1 MLERR
6 TDLALEIN
14 EIKTE
19 EGKNKGISLY
29 EETINGFH
37 VTTITISPEGEAEA
51 GKPAGRYITADIGR
65 IWEVDRNQFETCA
78 KVISTLLDRLL
89 PPVPSDGGCYL
100 TAGLGN
106 EAITSDAIG
115 PKVVKKLLVTRHIR
129 QSNPEIFRNAGFGSS
144 AAITPGVLGQTG
156 MESSDVVACAVH
168 NCRAHCII
176 AVDSLASRRLS
187 RLATTIQLA
196 DTGISPGSGVYN
208 TRNGLNKETTG
219 VPVIAIGVPT
229 VVDAATLAFDL
240 LEEAKSDVMSNEI
253 SEKLLSGRGK
263 AMFITPKESDIIS
276 DKLSRL
282 IADAINL
289 TVHKNLSL
297 GEMQE
302 YTS

>member
-14 EIKTE
+14 EIKAG
-19 EGKNKGISLY
+19 EGKNKGISLA
-29 EETINGFH
+29 EETMNGFH
-37 VTTITISPEGEAEA
+37 ITTVTISPEGEAEA
-51 GKPAGRYITADIGR
+51 GKPAGRYITVDIGR
-65 IWEVDRNQFETCA
+65 IWESDRNNFETCA
-78 KVISTLLDRLL
+78 KVISNLLDRLL
-89 PPVPSDGGCYL
+89 PTFINGSGCYL

-106 EAITSDAIG
+106 EAITSDSIG
-115 PKVVKKLLVTRHIR
+115 PKVVKKLLITRHIR
-129 QSNPEIFRNAGFGSS
+129 QSNPELFRNIGFGPA
-144 AAITPGVLGQTG
+144 AAITPGVMGQTG
-156 MESSDVVACAVH
+156 MESSDVVICATK
-168 NCRAHCII
+168 NCEAHCII

-208 TRNGLNKETTG
+208 THSGLNKETTG

-229 VVDAATLAFDL
+229 VVDAATLALDL
-240 LEEAKSDVMSNEI
+240 LEEAKSDRMSEEI
-253 SEKLLSGRGK
+253 SEKLLSGKGK
-263 AMFITPKESDIIS
+263 AMFITPKESDVIS

-289 TVHKNLSL
+289 TVHRNLSL
-297 GEMQE
+297 QEMQE